1 MKDILVVGD
10 SCLDIF
16 VYCDANRICP
26 DVPVPVLNYCYQT
39 ENPGMA
45 KNVQRNIESLGI
57 SCDIVTSSNWH
68 EMKKTRYVHKDSNHY
83 FFRLDSEPSL
93 EKIDINNL
101 NLDYKMIVISDY
113 NKGFISEED
122 IERICLSH
130 DCVFIDTKKVIGSW
144 IDGAKIIK
152 INNKEYNAS
161 KNYIDKKLRDKV
173 VRTMGSLGAEYKRTI
188 YPVTKSEVR
197 DVSGA
202 GDSFM
207 AGLCCNYIKT
217 ENIVDSI
224 IFANK
229 CASEVVKHRGVTVP
243 DGITL

>member
-1 MKDILVVGD
+1 MKDILVIGD

-16 VYCDANRICP
+16 VYCDANRLCP

-57 SCDIVTSSNWH
+57 SCDIVTNSNWH
-68 EMKKTRYVHKDSNHY
+68 EMKKVRYVHKDSNHY
-83 FFRLDSEPSL
+83 FFRLDSEPSI
-93 EKIDINNL
+93 EKIHINNI

-113 NKGFISEED
+113 NKGFLSEED
-122 IERICLSH
+122 IENICLSH
-130 DCVFIDTKKVIGSW
+130 SCVFIDTKKVIGSW

-173 VRTMGSLGAEYKRTI
+173 VRTMGSLGAEYKSTI

-207 AGLCCNYIKT
+207 AGLCFKFLKT
-217 ENIVDSI
+217 EDIIDSI
-224 IFANK
+224 KFANQ
-229 CASEVVKHRGVTVP
+229 CASEVVKFRGVTT
-243 DGITL
+243 IKEL

>member
-1 MKDILVVGD
+1 MKDILVIGD

-16 VYCDANRICP
+16 VYCDANRLCP

-57 SCDIVTSSNWH
+57 SCDIVTNSNWH
-68 EMKKTRYVHKDSNHY
+68 EMKKVRYVHKDSNHY
-83 FFRLDSEPSL
+83 FFRLDSEPSI
-93 EKIDINNL
+93 EKIDINNI

-113 NKGFISEED
+113 NKGFLSEED
-122 IERICLSH
+122 IENICLSH
-130 DCVFIDTKKVIGSW
+130 DCVFIDTKKVIDSW

-173 VRTMGSLGAEYKRTI
+173 VRTMGASGAEYKSII
-188 YPVTKSEVR
+188 YPVIKSEVR

-207 AGLCCNYIKT
+207 AGLCFKFLKT
-217 ENIVDSI
+217 EDIIDSI
-224 IFANK
+224 KFANQ
-229 CASEVVKHRGVTVP
+229 CASEVVKFRGVTT
-243 DGITL
+243 IKEL